1 MKGIQSNKTRK
12 YLLKTSVPRSSS
24 DLQKLLTTCSFQGSA
39 GYLTW
44 NNTSIKLVFHQFTWW
59 NRSKLYRKKRVPSS
73 WLILLPCSLL
83 TMHWMIF
90 AVVLCQAL
98 GQCKWAN
105 RVDEQRKSKQ
115 WKSVAFMQL
124 FLIHFP
130 YYLDDWESLLCR
142 NPKIK
147 VSHGRGVPYLPTHVV
162 LLYERCSTLLPPTLK
177 NHFSFNFNPL
187 RPVSNVTLL
196 PC

>member
-1 MKGIQSNKTRK
+1 MS
-12 YLLKTSVPRSSS
+12 
-24 DLQKLLTTCSFQGSA
+24 LTNLHGEIDQNYIG
-39 GYLTW
+39 
-44 NNTSIKLVFHQFTWW
+44 
-59 NRSKLYRKKRVPSS
+59 KKRVPSS
-73 WLILLPCSLL
+73 WLILFPCSLL
-83 TMHWMIF
+83 TMHWMNF

-98 GQCKWAN
+98 AQCKWAN

-142 NPKIK
+142 NPKTK

-196 PC
+196 PCLAGSTVAQLQHDTSMTWFHTMNLVQSNTTAVDKNKTQK